1 MNRKQ
6 KIIVSI
12 TGITLVLLILV
23 GLTYAYFLTR
33 IQGNTNERSISVST
47 KDLALVYEDGN
58 GIISG
63 NLIEPGTTLTSKTF
77 TVTNTG
83 NASTSYMVVIDDV
96 HINYVT
102 PQGTAGETTTF
113 VKGGL
118 VYTLNCISKNKN
130 TNEVSG
136 TCSKVEE
143 ETTLPLVNDGLLI
156 SNEIGENIRHEYS
169 LTVTYKD
176 TGENQ
181 SDDMN
186 KMFDALVQIK
196 DVRTLNPY
204 SSNTNLLAYNI
215 INNSLLK
222 KNGTELR
229 SAPLTKPAVQAEI
242 SFVERGNNIR
252 ISDLI
257 DIDNTSLYISNNLE
271 EVKIEG
277 FADWIPYNECS
288 EHLTGSY
295 IYVDTLDIIVKV
307 VGCHNSEFVVKTGD
321 DIKRSTLSVTLD
333 DDGTSYYYRGSVMD
347 NYVNFAEMCWRIVRI
362 EGDGSIK
369 LILEDQDTLCQNM
382 DYSNGDGNWNIP
394 TTTGGNIRYG
404 NFGYTSYP
412 AGSLTASDGITTN
425 SDTVKVMDY
434 LNGQTNNTSSM
445 ATAFKNFQLGPLSTY
460 LNNLKAGN
468 WCMADKAYSQS
479 GDFGNYTYTELS
491 TTEMLDKKITN
502 QTFYYDSSV
511 RLLGGA
517 TMEPSLKC
525 NGTLMDKFHDNT
537 DMYVSTLT
545 VDEVAYAGG
554 RIYSWAS
561 SDDLSYYLVNDSL
574 NTYYTITPMD
584 DRAVWYVESDGTIP
598 DGDVYENEYINESFR
613 PAVQL
618 NIGTT
623 ISGGDGTQSNPYV
636 IS

>member
-1 MNRKQ
+1 MNKKQ

-196 DVRTLNPY
+196 DVRSLNPY
-204 SSNTNLLAYNI
+204 SSISLFGDESNDSLAYNI
-215 INNSLLK
+215 INNSLIK

-229 SAPLTKPAVQAEI
+229 SAPLTKPAKEVSMYRTGQHETVNTNSLDYGYDPWLVSNVPSDAYSGSAVSSYSEAVGKYVYDQSDDSLKYLESYDSSTNTL
-242 SFVERGNNIR
+242 SFELVNHEK
-252 ISDLI
+252 S
-257 DIDNTSLYISNNLE
+257 
-271 EVKIEG
+271 
-277 FADWIPYNECS
+277 
-288 EHLTGSY
+288 
-295 IYVDTLDIIVKV
+295 
-307 VGCHNSEFVVKTGD
+307 
-321 DIKRSTLSVTLD
+321 LSVTPD
-333 DDGTSYYYRGSVMD
+333 DDGTSYYYRGAVED

-382 DYSNGDGNWNIP
+382 NYNNGDGNWNIS
-394 TTTGGNIRYG
+394 TA
-404 NFGYTSYP
+404 NFGYTLYP
-412 AGSLTASDGITTN
+412 DESLTASSGSTN
-425 SDTVKVMDY
+425 DSSIYIMDY
-434 LNGQTNNTSSM
+434 VNGQTNAANSM
-445 ATAFKNFQLGPLSTY
+445 ATKFKTFETNSLTSY
-460 LNNLKAGN
+460 LNKLKAGD
-468 WCMADKAYSQS
+468 WCINDKTYSGYNGNQLLTWQS
-479 GDFGNYTYTELS
+479 VIDNLIGGDYIN
-491 TTEMLDKKITN
+491 
-502 QTFYYDSSV
+502 YDSYI
-511 RLLGGA
+511 RLLLNYEMSNSVNP
-517 TMEPSLKC
+517 TLKC
-525 NGTLMDKFHDNT
+525 NGNGTKTDRYANNT

-545 VDEVAYAGG
+545 ADEVAFAGSITNPG
-554 RIYSWAS
+554 QLSGFNDTYLTKGAHVAFWTLSPTYIPPLSFGAS
-561 SDDLSYYLVNDSL
+561 TAIFTLGTDGLMSSKDVDS
-574 NTYYTITPMD
+574 TAAI
-584 DRAVWYVESDGTIP
+584 
-598 DGDVYENEYINESFR
+598 R

-618 NIGTT
+618 AVGTT
-623 ISGGDGTQSNPYV
+623 ISSGDGTQSNPYV